1 MKKINSSRCI
11 IFFVKAPV
19 FGAVKTRL
27 AMDCGAMAAL
37 DLYKAF
43 VSDIL
48 DLISSVDA
56 SLRIFYHPEK
66 HGSLVKDWIGGRGRL
81 YAQKGSDL
89 GERMHDA
96 FIRMSAEGFEQMLLI
111 GSDIPEID
119 KPIISGAFSM
129 LKVSP
134 AVIGPAGDGGYYL
147 IGFRSN
153 TLFPEAFSGIDWG
166 TAMVMEKTLE
176 RFAQNRMDP
185 AIVPM
190 VRDIDTGADLLDLG
204 GRLSNGSAG
213 GPELG
218 NTRAV
223 MARMRISSKS

>member
-1 MKKINSSRCI
+1 MYFDTLWHMIIYCIRQAMKKINSSRCI

-81 YAQKGSDL
+81 YAQKG
-89 GERMHDA
+89 
-96 FIRMSAEGFEQMLLI
+96 
-111 GSDIPEID
+111 
-119 KPIISGAFSM
+119 
-129 LKVSP
+129 
-134 AVIGPAGDGGYYL
+134 
-147 IGFRSN
+147 
-153 TLFPEAFSGIDWG
+153 
-166 TAMVMEKTLE
+166 
-176 RFAQNRMDP
+176 
-185 AIVPM
+185 
-190 VRDIDTGADLLDLG
+190 
-204 GRLSNGSAG
+204 
-213 GPELG
+213 
-218 NTRAV
+218 
-223 MARMRISSKS
+223 